1 MNNKITITPYTI
13 QCILDQVGQGLD
25 GGIVYCGGRN
35 LLMTFPLDGN
45 RAEECRPERE
55 STVTPF
61 GMIDTPVSLR
71 FRVNARRDVRVVI
84 SYEPDDTYTVRLWR
98 AHKLARRMK
107 DGVMGEVL
115 REQRDVY
122 CDMLQEVVER
132 FYDGYIRE
140 YQKGTIQ
147 V

>member
-1 MNNKITITPYTI
+1 MNNHPAIPYTI
-13 QCILDQVGQGLD
+13 QCILDQVGKGLD
-25 GGIVYCGGRN
+25 GGIVYCGGYK
-35 LLMTFPLDGN
+35 LAATFPLDGN
-45 RAEECRPERE
+45 RECECRHDRE
-55 STVTPF
+55 STVNAL
-61 GMIDTPVSLR
+61 GVIDTPVSLS
-71 FRVNARRDVRVVI
+71 FRVNARRMVLVFI

-98 AHKLARRMK
+98 AHKLARRLK